1 MDTKK
6 IIRMY
11 PCLRSKCTPATNET
25 SETSETNETN
35 SKQRSK
41 TDIYGSPVCHTPVNA
56 AAASRVTRPNL
67 SGRGGMVK
75 VRTCGP
81 SR

>member
-25 SETSETNETN
+25 SETNETNETSETN

-41 TDIYGSPVCHTPVNA
+41 GEESSWVLTTDLEA
-56 AAASRVTRPNL
+56 L
-67 SGRGGMVK
+67 S
-75 VRTCGP
+75 
-81 SR
+81 SS

>member
-25 SETSETNETN
+25 SETNETNETSETN

-67 SGRGGMVK
+67 SGRGGMVTL
-75 VRTCGP
+75 RLG
-81 SR
+81 